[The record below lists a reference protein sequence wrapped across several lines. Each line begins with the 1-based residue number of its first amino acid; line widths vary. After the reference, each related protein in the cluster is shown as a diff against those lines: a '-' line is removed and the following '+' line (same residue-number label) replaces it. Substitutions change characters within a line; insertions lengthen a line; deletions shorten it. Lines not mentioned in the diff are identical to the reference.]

1 MQFSPCLFEY
11 REELLDCFFPL
22 ASKAPCLCLP
32 WIFKGRRDEGTFN
45 TEREKLENQRS
56 VTSKNRQ
63 TIIEMGQC
71 SFVSLHCKMYCGT

>member
-11 REELLDCFFPL
+11 REELLDCFFSL

-45 TEREKLENQRS
+45 TERETGKSEKRNFQKSSNDHRDGS
-56 VTSKNRQ
+56 V
-63 TIIEMGQC
+63 
-71 SFVSLHCKMYCGT
+71 

>member
-11 REELLDCFFPL
+11 REELLDCFFPWPVKRPVCVCRGF
-22 ASKAPCLCLP
+22 SKSDATKERS
-32 WIFKGRRDEGTFN
+32 IQ
-45 TEREKLENQRS
+45 REKLENQRS